1 MQTEQQTT
9 LVNQWM
15 GENETGTGTGTG
27 TENKLTADQ
36 INKVIENIKNASNV
50 TTAETG
56 IETYLK

>member
-1 MQTEQQTT
+1 
-9 LVNQWM
+9 M